1 MSAKLKIS
9 RSKIFSGGKYFTITE
24 LLVVIAIIS
33 ILMTVLLPAL
43 SKAKQVAK
51 KIGCLNNLKHIGVM
65 IGSYEDG
72 AIPTFCQTNGKTW
85 DVQLAEAYG
94 ISFKYETPSC
104 RFPVLECPLDNGGGY
119 KVAAGYVQ
127 ERSYLLNA
135 GEGKKLNG
143 DYWWVGTGVANPYN
157 GSVVL
162 DRMIPSS
169 GGTPGQ
175 LALLTDYYTDKTSPS
190 PSGNGKTE
198 HDDWVTY
205 YGYFGRGVDGATKT
219 YEKFRSSYGSAWAV
233 IYGNGNMGHPDLSKT
248 VLFQDLHAENL
259 SAKEATAAYWD
270 KLFRWRL
277 R

>member
-9 RSKIFSGGKYFTITE
+9 RSKIFSGGKYFTLIE

-72 AIPTFCQTNGKTW
+72 AIPTFCQTDGQTW
-85 DVQLAEAYG
+85 DVQLAEASG
-94 ISFKYETPSC
+94 ISFKYQTPSC

-135 GEGKKLNG
+135 GDAYTTNG
-143 DYWWVGTGVANPYN
+143 VLWWVGTGVTNPYK

-198 HDDWVTY
+198 HDDWLTS
-205 YGYFGRGVDGATKT
+205 YGYFGKGCATMT
-219 YEKFRSSYGSAWAV
+219 YEKFSFSYGAGWTKL
-233 IYGNGNMGHPDLSKT
+233 YGNGNMGHPDLSKT

-259 SAKEATAAYWD
+259 SAKEATVAYWY